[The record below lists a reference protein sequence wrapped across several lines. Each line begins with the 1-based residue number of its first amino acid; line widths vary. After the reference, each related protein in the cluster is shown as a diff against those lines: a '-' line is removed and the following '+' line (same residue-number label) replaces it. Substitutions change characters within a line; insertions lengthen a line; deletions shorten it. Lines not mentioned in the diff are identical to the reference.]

1 MARPPRLSKSRYQ
14 AGLQCPKRLWLECYQ
29 RELADPID
37 EATQAIFDQGHRVG
51 ELARDRFAGGVLV
64 AEDYT
69 QSEAAL
75 RTTADLL
82 ASGADCLYEAAFTHD
97 DVFVRPD
104 ILLRGA
110 DGRYDLIEVKSSS
123 RVKPEHVTDAGVQ
136 TYVVEEAGLPV
147 ARTCVMHLNT
157 GYVYQGGAY
166 NLNELFSLVDV
177 TAEVRDYLP
186 AIPDSLREMKTMLAG
201 ECPECMIGKHCSVPY
216 SCGFIG
222 HCHSFLP
229 DFPVTEIPRIKAE
242 VLDELLVAGIYGIL
256 DVPQDYQGLSPAQ
269 RTVCRIIQHGEPRFG
284 AGLAE
289 ALASLRHPIHFLDF
303 ETYMPAL
310 PPFPGTRPY
319 QTLPMQWSCHTLRAD
334 GTLEHADFLHQ
345 DRSDPR
351 LPFVTSL
358 LAALDGDGPIVVYS
372 SYENTRLS
380 ALAEELPELAV
391 PIESIQSRLVDLE
404 KVIRA
409 HVQHPDFHGHT
420 SLKFVLPALVDDLS
434 YSGLAI
440 QNGAVA
446 TLRYEAAIVADLP
459 EQERQQIF
467 ADLRAYC
474 AVDTLGLLR
483 VVEALHTLLSK
494 AGEGTRTPTG

>member
-37 EATQAIFDQGHRVG
+37 EAKQAIFDQGHRVG

-64 AEDYT
+64 AEDHT

-75 RTTADLL
+75 RTTARLL
-82 ASGADCLYEAAFTHD
+82 VSGAECLYEAAFTYD

-123 RVKPEHVTDAGVQ
+123 RVKPEHLTDAGVQ
-136 TYVVEEAGLPV
+136 TYVVEGAGLPV
-147 ARTCVMHLNT
+147 TRTYVMHLDT
-157 GYVYQGGAY
+157 DYVYRGGAY
-166 NLNELFSLVDV
+166 DLDKLFSLVDV
-177 TAEVRDYLP
+177 TAEVRTYLLH
-186 AIPDSLREMKTMLAG
+186 IPDRLSEMKAMLAG
-201 ECPECMIGKHCSVPY
+201 DCPECMIGRHCSAPY
-216 SCGFIG
+216 DCGFIG
-222 HCHSFLP
+222 HCHGFLP
-229 DFPVTEIPRIKAE
+229 EFPVTEIPRIKAE
-242 VLDELLVAGIYGIL
+242 VLDELLAAGIYGIH
-256 DVPQDYQGLSPAQ
+256 DVPPDYQGLSPAQ
-269 RTVCRIIQHGEPRFG
+269 RNVCHIIQNGEPRFG
-284 AGLAE
+284 AGLAD
-289 ALASLRHPIHFLDF
+289 ALASLRYPIHFLDF

-310 PPFPGTRPY
+310 PLFPGTRSY

-351 LPFVTSL
+351 LPFAASL
-358 LAALDGDGPIVVYS
+358 LARLDYHGDIVVYS
-372 SYENTRLS
+372 SYENTRLT
-380 ALAEELPELAV
+380 ALAEELPDLAA
-391 PIESIQSRLVDLE
+391 PIESFRSRLVDLE

-409 HVQHPDFHGHT
+409 HVQHPNFHGHT

-434 YSGLAI
+434 YNGLAI

-446 TLRYEAAIVADLP
+446 TLRYEAAILGDLP
-459 EQERQQIF
+459 ERERQQIF

-474 AVDTLGLLR
+474 AIDTLGLVR
-483 VVEALHTLLSK
+483 VVEEL
-494 AGEGTRTPTG
+494 GPRC